1 MNSFPFINKTIRRLS
16 FIKKSE
22 LNIRYFN
29 QVECTVLISSSLD
42 LQCET
47 LSIGVENPMIILDFV
62 NRMFT
67 LRSLTFKCLTLGL
80 TGSLPLILVAQGA
93 TWKDRG
99 TFNFA
104 FYPFSFKLIWA
115 PLIDA
120 LYIKRFGRRKSW
132 LVPIQLSMAGILL
145 LLSFYV
151 ESFITNL
158 RIILLTMIF
167 IFLVF
172 LTATQD
178 ICVDG
183 LAITLFSVTN
193 PQWASTSQTVGQTFG
208 RFLGSSFLLT
218 FESANFTN
226 RFIRKPLSLPSAAS
240 GLFTVEQ
247 FIRSAALAI
256 IVVTT
261 CLILFLREKEDVSV
275 SNGEETESL
284 SLLETYL
291 SIWKLF
297 KKKLQ
302 SIPTSPL
309 PSHVQKL
316 MNIVCHFITRSTNN
330 KNTVRFL
337 NAQSTIARDQSKIV
351 IIVNSIFAVTIAT
364 ISNQPARLATSP
376 DKTTKLNVEVQPL
389 PSKPITPSF
398 LIPQHVHFDP
408 QRKETDHDKANLV
421 ARSSSSDRK

>member
-275 SNGEETESL
+275 SN
-284 SLLETYL
+284 
-291 SIWKLF
+291 
-297 KKKLQ
+297 
-302 SIPTSPL
+302 
-309 PSHVQKL
+309 V
-316 MNIVCHFITRSTNN
+316 
-330 KNTVRFL
+330 
-337 NAQSTIARDQSKIV
+337 
-351 IIVNSIFAVTIAT
+351 
-364 ISNQPARLATSP
+364 
-376 DKTTKLNVEVQPL
+376 
-389 PSKPITPSF
+389 TPSF